1 MQRPKNLMK
10 KMNFKIKPFYFLFF
24 ILGFTSCQ
32 TLEPEDPRQSIPGR
46 KLYYNEPLKF
56 SFSYPSILNIKIEDK
71 SVAGTPDVLV
81 NLSYPGNEY
90 PILEFSTH
98 AISWIESLKDSLIPG
113 TEGTIKIDGVRAIK
127 FDIAM
132 DDDRGIF
139 SKQRIIVRNLG
150 RLYAFTGNGET
161 FDEVVKSFKFIPEEE
176 EPLEE

>member
-1 MQRPKNLMK
+1 MK

-90 PILEFSTH
+90 PILELSTH

-113 TEGTIKIDGVRAIK
+113 TEGTIKVDGIRAIK

-132 DDDRGIF
+132 DDERGIF
-139 SKQRIIVRNLG
+139 SKQRIIVRNHG
-150 RLYAFTGNGET
+150 RLYAFTGNGKT
-161 FDEVVKSFKFIPEEE
+161 FEEILDSFRFINEKESQPE
-176 EPLEE
+176 